1 MKRSFSSR
9 GRGGGHDP
17 QLRISAMEGYPS
29 SRVYQGTNEDCVLVT
44 MLRLE
49 GEMGF
54 SLLES
59 V

>member
-1 MKRSFSSR
+1 
-9 GRGGGHDP
+9 
-17 QLRISAMEGYPS
+17 MEGYPS